1 MDRITTLGNTSAMR
15 DVILASQSKL
25 ADAQNQIATGV
36 RFTRSSESPADAAS
50 FLRNQRSLDRL
61 SQLERNSSNA
71 RLWLDTTDTALR
83 DGVNSLTRARTLGV
97 QGATDTNSP
106 EARSAIA
113 SNLRSIADEML
124 TLANTEVNGRPI
136 FAGTA
141 DTTIAYDASGNYL
154 GDAGQVLR
162 AVTQTDKFSVAASG
176 PVAFGTPDG
185 ADPYNGTVF
194 QVINNL
200 ADMVVA
206 GDVDEIRAGIEALDT
221 AMVRMQSET
230 GRIGGLAAR
239 LDEIDARNLES
250 QVTTQTQISD
260 VRDVDMAE
268 AILRLK
274 SAESSYEAT
283 LSAAGRSLSRSLLD
297 FLR

>member
-1 MDRITTLGNTSAMR
+1 MQRVTTLGNTNALQR
-15 DVILASQSKL
+15 VIAASEGRLSE
-25 ADAQNQIATGV
+25 AQEQIATGV
-36 RFTRSSESPADAAS
+36 KFTRSSQAPGDAATY
-50 FLRNQRSLDRL
+50 LRNQRSLDRL
-61 SQLERNSSNA
+61 GQLERNSSNA

-83 DGVNSLTRARTLGV
+83 DGVSSLTRARTLGI

-113 SNLRSIADEML
+113 SNLRSLAEGML

-141 DTTIAYDASGNYL
+141 DTTIAYDATGAYL

-162 AVTQTDKFSVAASG
+162 SVTQTDKFSVAASG
-176 PVAFGTPDG
+176 PVAFGTPNG

-194 QVINNL
+194 QAINQL
-200 ADMVVA
+200 ADMVEA
-206 GDVDEIRAGIEALDT
+206 GDVAQIRAGVEALDT

-239 LDEIDARNLES
+239 LDEIDSRNLDN
-250 QVTTQTQISD
+250 QITTQTQISE

-274 SAESSYEAT
+274 SAETSYEAT

>member
-1 MDRITTLGNTSAMR
+1 MRVTTLGNTNAMR
-15 DVILASQSKL
+15 DVINSSQSTL
-25 ADAQNQIATGV
+25 SEVQDQIATGV
-36 RFTRSSESPADAAS
+36 KFNRSSQAPSDAATY
-50 FLRNQRSLDRL
+50 LRNQRSLDRL
-61 SQLERNSSNA
+61 TQLERNSSNA
-71 RLWLDTTDTALR
+71 RLWLNTTDTALQ
-83 DGVNSLTRARTLGV
+83 DGVTSLTRARTLGV

-124 TLANTEVNGRPI
+124 TLANSEVNGRPI

-141 DTTIAYDASGNYL
+141 DTTIAYDATGNYL
-154 GDAGQVLR
+154 GDNGEVLR
-162 AVTQTDKFSVAASG
+162 SVTQTDKFSVAASG
-176 PVAFGTPDG
+176 PIAFGTVDG

-194 QVINNL
+194 QVINQL
-200 ADMVVA
+200 ADMVEA
-206 GDVDEIRAGIEALDT
+206 GDVDEIRAGIEALDA

-239 LDEIDARNLES
+239 LDEIDSRNLEQ
-250 QVTTQTQISD
+250 QVSTQSQISD
-260 VRDVDMAE
+260 VRDVDMAD

-274 SAESSYEAT
+274 SAETSYEAT

>member
-1 MDRITTLGNTSAMR
+1 MQRVTTLGNTQSMQN
-15 DVILASQSKL
+15 VIAAAERRLSE
-25 ADAQNQIATGV
+25 AQDQIATGV
-36 RFTRSSESPADAAS
+36 KFNRSSQSPSDAATY
-50 FLRNQRSLDRL
+50 LRNQRSLDRL
-61 SQLERNSSNA
+61 GQLERNSSNA

-83 DGVNSLTRARTLGV
+83 DGVSTLTRARTLGV
-97 QGATDTNSP
+97 QGANGTNSV
-106 EARSAIA
+106 EARGAIA
-113 SNLRSIADEML
+113 ANLRSIAEGMV

-141 DTTIAYDASGNYL
+141 DTAVAYDAAGNYQ

-176 PVAFGTPDG
+176 PVTFGTPNG

-194 QVINNL
+194 QAINHL
-200 ADMVVA
+200 ADMVEA
-206 GDVDEIRAGIEALDT
+206 GDTDQIRAGIEAIDT

-230 GRIGGLAAR
+230 GRIGGLASR
-239 LDEIDARNLES
+239 LDEIEDRNLES
-250 QVTTQTQISD
+250 QVTTRTQISD
-260 VRDVDMAE
+260 VRDVDLAE

-274 SAESSYEAT
+274 SAETSYEAT

>member
-1 MDRITTLGNTSAMR
+1 MQRVTTHGNTRALQQ
-15 DVILASQSKL
+15 VIAASERRLS
-25 ADAQNQIATGV
+25 DAQNDIATGV
-36 RFTRSSESPADAAS
+36 KFNRSSEAPGDAATY
-50 FLRNQRSLDRL
+50 LRNQRSLDRL
-61 SQLERNSSNA
+61 GQLERNSSNA

-83 DGVNSLTRARTLGV
+83 DGVSSLTRARTLGI

-106 EARSAIA
+106 EARGAIA
-113 SNLRSIADEML
+113 SNLRSLAEEML

-141 DTTIAYDASGNYL
+141 DTAIAYDATGNYL
-154 GDAGQVLR
+154 GDTGQVLR

-176 PVAFGTPDG
+176 PIAFGTPNA

-194 QVINNL
+194 QAINEL
-200 ADMVVA
+200 ADMVEA
-206 GDVDEIRAGIEALDT
+206 GDVDQIRAGVEALDT

-239 LDEIDARNLES
+239 LDEIDSRNLES

-274 SAESSYEAT
+274 SAETSYEAT

>member
-1 MDRITTLGNTSAMR
+1 MQRVTTLGNTNNMR
-15 DVILASQSKL
+15 DVISASERRL
-25 ADAQNQIATGV
+25 ADAQNEIATGV
-36 RFTRSSESPADAAS
+36 KFDRSSQAPGDAATY
-50 FLRNQRSLDRL
+50 LRNQRSLDRL
-61 SQLERNSSNA
+61 GQLERNSSNA

-83 DGVNSLTRARTLGV
+83 DGVNSLTRARTLGI

-113 SNLRSIADEML
+113 SNLRSVADEML

-136 FAGTA
+136 FAGTS
-141 DTTIAYDASGNYL
+141 DTAIAYDATGNYL
-154 GDAGQVLR
+154 GDNGQVLR

-176 PVAFGTPDG
+176 PVAFGTPNG
-185 ADPYNGTVF
+185 TDPYAGTVF
-194 QVINNL
+194 QAINQL
-200 ADMVVA
+200 ADMVEA
-206 GDVDEIRAGIEALDT
+206 GDVDQIRAGVEALDA

-250 QVTTQTQISD
+250 QVTTKTQISE

-274 SAESSYEAT
+274 AAETSYEAT

>member
-1 MDRITTLGNTSAMR
+1 MQRVTTHGNSNAMKNAISASERRLGE
-15 DVILASQSKL
+15 
-25 ADAQNQIATGV
+25 AQDQIATGV
-36 RFTRSSESPADAAS
+36 KFNRSSQAPGDAATY
-50 FLRNQRSLDRL
+50 LRNQRSLDRL
-61 SQLERNSSNA
+61 GQLERNSSNA
-71 RLWLDTTDTALR
+71 RLWLDTTDTALQ
-83 DGVNSLTRARTLGV
+83 DGVASLTRARTLGI

-113 SNLRSIADEML
+113 SNLRSVAEQML
-124 TLANTEVNGRPI
+124 SLANTEVNGRPI

-141 DTTIAYDASGNYL
+141 DTAIAYDASGSYL

-176 PVAFGTPDG
+176 PIAFGVPNG
-185 ADPYNGTVF
+185 ADPYSGTVF
-194 QVINNL
+194 QAINQL
-200 ADMVVA
+200 ADMVEA
-206 GDVDEIRAGIEALDT
+206 GDVDQIRAGVEALDT

-239 LDEIDARNLES
+239 LDEIDSRNLDN
-250 QVTTQTQISD
+250 QITTQTQISD

-274 SAESSYEAT
+274 AAETSYEAT

>member
-1 MDRITTLGNTSAMR
+1 MQRLTTFGNTNAMKNVISATERRMR
-15 DVILASQSKL
+15 ESQ
-25 ADAQNQIATGV
+25 DQIATGV
-36 RFTRSSESPADAAS
+36 KFNRSSQAPGDAATY
-50 FLRNQRSLDRL
+50 LRNQRSLDRL
-61 SQLERNSSNA
+61 GQLGRNSSNA

-83 DGVNSLTRARTLGV
+83 DGVASMTRARTLGV

-124 TLANTEVNGRPI
+124 SLANTEVNGRPI

-141 DTTIAYDASGNYL
+141 DTTIAYDAAGNYL
-154 GDAGQVLR
+154 GDTGAVLR

-176 PVAFGTPDG
+176 PAAFGVPNG
-185 ADPYNGTVF
+185 ADPYNGSVF
-194 QVINNL
+194 QAINQL
-200 ADMVVA
+200 ADMVEA
-206 GDVDEIRAGIEALDT
+206 GDVDEIRAGIEAIDT
-221 AMVRMQSET
+221 AMVRMQSQT

-239 LDEIDARNLES
+239 LDEIDSRNLEN

-274 SAESSYEAT
+274 SAETSYEAT

>member
-1 MDRITTLGNTSAMR
+1 MQRVTTLGNTNAMR
-15 DVILASQSKL
+15 DAISASERRL
-25 ADAQNQIATGV
+25 GDAQNEIATGV
-36 RFTRSSESPADAAS
+36 KFDRSSQAPSDAATY
-50 FLRNQRSLDRL
+50 LRNQRSLDRL
-61 SQLERNSSNA
+61 GQLERNSSNA

-83 DGVNSLTRARTLGV
+83 DGVSSLTRARTLGV

-113 SNLRSIADEML
+113 SNLRSVADEML

-154 GDAGQVLR
+154 GDGGQVLR
-162 AVTQTDKFSVAASG
+162 AVTRTDKFSVAASG
-176 PVAFGTPDG
+176 PIAFGTVNG

-194 QVINNL
+194 QVINQL
-200 ADMVVA
+200 ADMVEA

-283 LSAAGRSLSRSLLD
+283 LSAAGRTLSRSLLD